1 MQRSTFS
8 FYDWH
13 FSGEMQELMDYANQ
27 KFDNE
32 NWRSYGDWDVPQ
44 MSKSW
49 NVMVDEYTQATRPV
63 MLAPLAEK
71 PIMDT
76 TGFEWYSGRIPKMG
90 HAIQFMETDIQEF
103 YELDIPQGALLDKIR
118 EKWYTKMEA
127 CIQGFHTELN
137 CMTYQALSTGMLN
150 YTASGTNSIP
160 VQIDYRV
167 PAKHKLKALKQKWFS
182 DTDWT
187 PNENADPIKDL
198 KRMCKIADNDGV
210 PYDHF
215 EMSKDLYDNFLMHP
229 KVTAAVQARLVPAAA
244 STTIYPMNNQEIVDV
259 LMKVFSI
266 PVIIPIEEKSKW
278 NKLGVIEEAKPSF
291 EKNTVVLVQSGQ
303 FFRIKNSPSMY
314 LQDTNPAV
322 RISSLEG
329 ERIAFLHQYS
339 SEPYA
344 EKSSGELWACP
355 VMKNPNNLIIMKV
368 DEQSNSGL

>member
-118 EKWYTKMEA
+118 EKWFTKMEA

-198 KRMCKIADNDGV
+198 QRMCKIADNDSV

-215 EMSKDLYDNFLMHP
+215 EMSKDL
-229 KVTAAVQARLVPAAA
+229 
-244 STTIYPMNNQEIVDV
+244 
-259 LMKVFSI
+259 
-266 PVIIPIEEKSKW
+266 
-278 NKLGVIEEAKPSF
+278 
-291 EKNTVVLVQSGQ
+291 
-303 FFRIKNSPSMY
+303 
-314 LQDTNPAV
+314 
-322 RISSLEG
+322 
-329 ERIAFLHQYS
+329 
-339 SEPYA
+339 
-344 EKSSGELWACP
+344 
-355 VMKNPNNLIIMKV
+355 
-368 DEQSNSGL
+368 